1 MCGRLLYERV
11 NLSNFDFC
19 SLRSCIQPFD
29 TDISAGLDQVCAAG
43 PKQTSELLDPDRD
56 PSTQ

>member
-11 NLSNFDFC
+11 NLSNFDIC

-29 TDISAGLDQVCAAG
+29 TDISAGLDEVCTAG
-43 PKQTSELLDPDRD
+43 PKTD
-56 PSTQ
+56 